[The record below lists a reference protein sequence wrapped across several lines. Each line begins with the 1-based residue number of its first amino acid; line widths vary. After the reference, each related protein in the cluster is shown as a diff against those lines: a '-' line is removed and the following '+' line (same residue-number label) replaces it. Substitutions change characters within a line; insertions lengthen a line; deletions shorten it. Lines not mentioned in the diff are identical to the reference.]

1 MYMSKWKQI
10 ENIKD
15 WKVIWREVIICKIKN
30 EDYSEFIWAGG

>member
-15 WKVIWREVIICKIKN
+15 WKVIWREVIIYKIKN
-30 EDYSEFIWAGG
+30 EDYSEFIWEGG